1 MELTLIG
8 IGLGLAAG
16 SSPGPLSALLVAVSM
31 ERGFAAGARVALA
44 PLLTDAP
51 IVVLSLLLLKDLP
64 ASFLGSLTLL
74 GGLFVIY
81 LGIQGIQ
88 GAHRATSIDQVEAQV
103 AKDLW
108 QGAVVNFLNPHPWI
122 FWMSVGAPT
131 LVSGWRQNPLD
142 AIGYLVGFYVCIV
155 GSKVVQAW
163 LLARG
168 GKTLRGAW
176 FTRALKLSCVLLLCL
191 GAVFCYRGAV
201 QLWTAVQS
209 GSDTLS
215 YLK

>member
-16 SSPGPLSALLVAVSM
+16 SSPGPLSALVVAVSM
-31 ERGFAAGARVALA
+31 ERGFTAGARAALA

-51 IVVLSLLLLKDLP
+51 IVVLSLVLLKDLP

-81 LGIQGIQ
+81 LGHQGIK
-88 GAHRATSIDQVEAQV
+88 GASRTTSIDRVEPQMAR
-103 AKDLW
+103 DLW

-131 LVSGWRQNPLD
+131 LVSGWRQSPLD
-142 AIGYLVGFYVCIV
+142 AMGYLVGFYVCIV
-155 GSKVVQAW
+155 GSKVVLAW
-163 LLARG
+163 LAARG
-168 GKTLRGAW
+168 GQTLSGAW
-176 FTRALKLSCVLLLCL
+176 FTRVLKLTGLLLACL
-191 GAVFCYRGAV
+191 GVVFCYRGAV
-201 QLWTAVQS
+201 QLWTAVHS
-209 GSDTLS
+209 GSTLS